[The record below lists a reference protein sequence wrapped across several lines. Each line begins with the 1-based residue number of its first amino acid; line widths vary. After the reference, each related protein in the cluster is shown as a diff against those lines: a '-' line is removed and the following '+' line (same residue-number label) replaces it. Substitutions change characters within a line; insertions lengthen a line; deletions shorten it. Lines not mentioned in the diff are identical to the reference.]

1 MIVQAMKL
9 RPADILSDGSI
20 VSAVT
25 RREGRTYAK
34 LHDGRNLIAPDT
46 YLLGITRPKAPEA
59 PEEPLEAFYG
69 AVYA

>member
-1 MIVQAMKL
+1 
-9 RPADILSDGSI
+9 